1 MAEPANFSSLS
12 PAGKLAARLDAWL
25 AAEHIDFESPQAK
38 AGYQERVRRIIDVT
52 RLKKPDRVPAVPV
65 MGVFPAFYTGT
76 TVRECLYDYEKMAAA
91 NRKFVTDFNPDVN
104 AVGSGFIPGKA
115 LELLDYRMVKWAG
128 HGVKDNTPYQY
139 MEAEYMKV
147 DEYDDLIRDPSTF
160 MMKKYL
166 GRICRRL
173 DSLKKIPDLF
183 NTQEIVPLAASLPAF
198 GDPGLQDALKALME
212 AGNEAVKWSEAR
224 SACIQRSTVAG
235 YPMLDGGYSKAPFD
249 LIGDT
254 LRGTIGI
261 MKDMYRQPEK
271 LIQAMERLTPLMIN
285 LGAAGVRW
293 GGSPLISIPL
303 HKGADVFMSDE
314 QYRKFYWPSL
324 KAVLMGLINE
334 GLVPRPFA
342 EGGFNLRLEYIR
354 ELPPASSIWLFD
366 KTDMVKAK
374 AALGKTACIM
384 GNVPAS
390 LLVTGTPQVV
400 EKCCRDLIET
410 AGRDGGYILSAGSVL
425 DEAKP
430 ENVRT
435 MLETAKKYGKY

>member
-1 MAEPANFSSLS
+1 MAEPLNFSSLS
-12 PAGKLAARLDAWL
+12 PAEKLSARLDAWL
-25 AAEHIDFESPQAK
+25 AAENIDFESPQAK
-38 AGYQERVRRIIDVT
+38 ADHQERVRRIINVI
-52 RLKKPDRVPAVPV
+52 RLKKPDRVPAVPI
-65 MGVFPAFYTGT
+65 MGVFPAFYAGI
-76 TVRECLYDYEKMAAA
+76 TVQEGLYNYEKMAAA
-91 NRKFVTDFNPDVN
+91 NRKFVMDFNPDVN
-104 AVGSGFIPGKA
+104 AVGSGFVPGKA

-128 HGVKDNTPYQY
+128 HGVKENTPYQY
-139 MEAEYMKV
+139 MEAEYMRT
-147 DEYDDLIRDPSTF
+147 DEYDDLIRDPSAF
-160 MMKKYL
+160 MLTKYL
-166 GRICRRL
+166 GRICKRL
-173 DSLKKIPDLF
+173 EPLQKIPSLF

-198 GDPGLQDALKALME
+198 GDPALQDALKALME
-212 AGNEAVKWSEAR
+212 AGNEAVKWNEAR
-224 SACIQRSTVAG
+224 SACIRRSTAAG

-271 LIQAMERLTPLMIN
+271 LVQAMERLTPLMIN
-285 LGAAGVRW
+285 LGVAGVRW

-324 KAVLMGLINE
+324 KAVLLGLINE

-354 ELPPASSIWLFD
+354 ELPLASSIWFFD
-366 KTDMVKAK
+366 QTDMAKAK
-374 AALGKTACIM
+374 AVLGKTACIM

-390 LLVTGTPQVV
+390 LLVTGTPQAV
-400 EKCCRDLIET
+400 EKRCRELIET
-410 AGRDGGYILSAGSVL
+410 AGQGGGYVLSAGSVL